1 MNVNGE
7 LVNVLWTSLF
17 QQKNIHKNIIT
28 MYMEIFIHMNDIF
41 LPHGLNISSIWKKN
55 LMDEIFCHVD
65 EKYFHMVSEKKE
77 GNEHKFWIFQNVEL
91 MKETKRYSHGKHY
104 EIVSAHNNNWKTI
117 TLHNNLAIK
126 ILSEQ
131 YLKLLPSQIVYIV
144 SNFYLQIETKSFML
158 CSIFHTLWNY
168 KFWFQF

>member
-1 MNVNGE
+1 MKYFV
-7 LVNVLWTSLF
+7 
-17 QQKNIHKNIIT
+17 
-28 MYMEIFIHMNDIF
+28 
-41 LPHGLNISSIWKKN
+41 
-55 LMDEIFCHVD
+55 HVD
-65 EKYFHMVSEKKE
+65 EKYFHMVSEKKAR
-77 GNEHKFWIFQNVEL
+77 NEHQFWIFQNVEL
-91 MKETKRYSHGKHY
+91 MKETKRCSLGKHY
-104 EIVSAHNNNWKTI
+104 EIVGAHNNSWKTI
-117 TLHNNLAIK
+117 TLLNNLAIK